1 MGIDEDSLEYHRV
14 DPPGKIEI
22 ATTKPTN
29 TQRDLSLA
37 YTPGVAEPCR
47 RIAENPDDAY
57 AYTAKGNLVGV
68 ISNGSAVLGLGD
80 IGAAASKPVMEGKGV
95 LFKRFADIDVFD
107 IEMDTDDPQA
117 IIEAVDAMEPTF
129 GGINL
134 EDITAP
140 DCFVIE
146 EELRERMDIP
156 VFHDDQH
163 GTAIISG
170 AALLNAVEIAG
181 KSLDEVEVAI
191 SGAGA
196 SALATAKFYVSLG
209 VQKEHIT
216 VCDSTGIVTTDR
228 VEAGDVNEYKAEFA
242 RDLPKG
248 DLADAMEGAD
258 VFVGLSAPD
267 VVTPDMVRLMAE
279 DPILF
284 AMANPD
290 PEITYPAA
298 KDARDDTVI
307 MATGRSDYPNQ
318 VNNVLGFPF
327 IFRGALDVRAT
338 EINEEMKVACA
349 RALAD
354 LAREDVPDEVLRA
367 YGDQPLQ
374 FGPEYIIPKPVDP
387 RVLFEVAPAVAEAA
401 MESGAARQEIDLE
414 AYRERLEARLGKSRE
429 MMRIVLN
436 KAKSDPKR
444 VALAEGDDEKMIR
457 AAYQMTEEG
466 IADPVLIGDADTIEG
481 TVTGLGLDFD
491 PDVVDPDAGDFDE
504 YAERLYHLR
513 RRKGLTRSEAAELL
527 EKDTNYLGSVMVE
540 RGDADALLTGLTHH
554 YPSALRP
561 PLQVIGTAPDADY
574 VAGVYLLT
582 FKNRVVFAADTTVNL
597 APDEDVLAEV
607 AQHTADLARRFNV
620 DPRVA
625 FLSYSNFGSVD
636 NEGTQKPRR
645 AARRLQANPD
655 VDFPVDGEMQADTA
669 VVEEILEGTYEFAQ
683 LEEPANV
690 LIFPNLEAGNIGY
703 KLLQRLGGA
712 EAIGPMLVGM
722 DKPVHVL
729 QRGDE
734 VKDIVNLAGVAVTEA
749 QEESAEGNLDDF
761 SGE

>member
-1 MGIDEDSLEYHRV
+1 MGLDDDALEYHET

-22 ATTKPTN
+22 STTKPTN

-37 YTPGVAEPCR
+37 YSPGVAEPCR
-47 RIAENPDDAY
+47 HIADDPDDAY
-57 AYTAKGNLVGV
+57 KYTAKGNLVGV
-68 ISNGSAVLGLGD
+68 VSNGSAVLGLGD
-80 IGAAASKPVMEGKGV
+80 IGAQASKPVMEGKGV

-107 IEMDTDDPQA
+107 IELDLETADEMVA
-117 IIEAVDAMEPTF
+117 SISAMEPTF
-129 GGINL
+129 GGVNL
-134 EDITAP
+134 EDIKAP
-140 DCFVIE
+140 ECFEIE
-146 EELRERMDIP
+146 RRLRNEMDIP

-170 AALLNAVEIAG
+170 AALLNAAEIAG
-181 KSLDEVEVAI
+181 KDLADLDVVF

-196 SALATAKFYVSLG
+196 SAIASAKFYVSLG
-209 VQKEHIT
+209 VQRDNIT
-216 VCDSTGIVTTDR
+216 MCDSTGIITESRAD
-228 VEAGDVNEYKAEFA
+228 EVNEFKRQFA
-242 RDLPKG
+242 QDVPEG
-248 DLADAMEGAD
+248 DLADAMAGAD
-258 VFVGLSAPD
+258 VFVGLSVGGIVD
-267 VVTPDMVRLMAE
+267 QDMVRSMAN

-290 PEITYPAA
+290 PEITYPDA
-298 KDARDDTVI
+298 KAARDDDVI

-338 EINEEMKVACA
+338 DINEDMKVACA

-354 LAREDVPDEVLRA
+354 LAKQDVPDAVVKA

-374 FGPEYIIPKPVDP
+374 FGPDYIIPKPVDP
-387 RVLFEVAPAVAEAA
+387 RVLFEVAPAIAQAA
-401 MESGAARQEIDLE
+401 MDSGVAKRNLDLDD
-414 AYRERLEARLGKSRE
+414 YRERLEARLGKSRE

-457 AAYQMTEEG
+457 AAYQMREEG
-466 IADPVLIGDADTIEG
+466 IAAPILLGDRDTIFRTLED
-481 TVTGLGLDFD
+481 LGLDFD
-491 PDVVDPDAGDFDE
+491 PHIVDPETADFESYGDE
-504 YAERLYHLR
+504 LYR
-513 RRKGLTRSEAAELL
+513 VRQRKGITRREAEELVRR
-527 EKDTNYLGSVMVE
+527 DTNYLGSVMV
-540 RGDADALLTGLTHH
+540 RTGDADAMLTGLTHH

-561 PLQVIGTAPDADY
+561 PLQVIGTAPDANY
-574 VAGVYLLT
+574 AAGVYLLT
-582 FKNRVVFAADTTVNL
+582 FKNRVVFVADATVNQDPE
-597 APDEDVLAEV
+597 AEVLAEL
-607 AQHTADLARRFNV
+607 AEHTADLAREFNV

-625 FLSYSNFGSVD
+625 MLSYSNFGSVD
-636 NEGTQKPRR
+636 TEGTRRPRE
-645 AARRLQANPD
+645 AARLLRERD
-655 VDFPVDGEMQADTA
+655 DIDFPVDGEMQADTA
-669 VVEEILEGTYEFAQ
+669 LVEEIMNGTYEFNE

-690 LIFPNLEAGNIGY
+690 LIFPNLESGNIGY

-734 VKDIVNLAGVAVTEA
+734 VKDIVNLAGVAVVDA
-749 QEESAEGNLDDF
+749 QNN
-761 SGE
+761 